1 MRGKRTDMRYQR
13 CWPQRRK
20 KLVIREKGRGGGGE
34 KRNKMRRKTLLKDT
48 VNTKPT
54 INTTY
59 GRWGQTVLSLNSSE
73 IEIRYKFFEL
83 SLLKFFLQKFKSRG
97 KM

>member
-1 MRGKRTDMRYQR
+1 MLASKKEKIGTKGEGERG
-13 CWPQRRK
+13 
-20 KLVIREKGRGGGGE
+20 GGGGE

-59 GRWGQTVLSLNSSE
+59 GRWGQTVLPISILV
-73 IEIRYKFFEL
+73 
-83 SLLKFFLQKFKSRG
+83 KSKLG
-97 KM
+97 TNFSN

>member
-1 MRGKRTDMRYQR
+1 MLAS
-13 CWPQRRK
+13 K
-20 KLVIREKGRGGGGE
+20 KEKIGNKGEGERGGGE

-59 GRWGQTVLSLNSSE
+59 GRWGQTVLPISILV
-73 IEIRYKFFEL
+73 
-83 SLLKFFLQKFKSRG
+83 KSKLG
-97 KM
+97 TNFSN

>member
-1 MRGKRTDMRYQR
+1 MLTS
-13 CWPQRRK
+13 K
-20 KLVIREKGRGGGGE
+20 KEKIGNKGEGGGGGGGE

-59 GRWGQTVLSLNSSE
+59 GRWRQTVLPISILV
-73 IEIRYKFFEL
+73 
-83 SLLKFFLQKFKSRG
+83 KSKLG
-97 KM
+97 TNFSN

>member
-1 MRGKRTDMRYQR
+1 
-13 CWPQRRK
+13 
-20 KLVIREKGRGGGGE
+20 
-34 KRNKMRRKTLLKDT
+34 MRRKTLLKDT

>member
-1 MRGKRTDMRYQR
+1 MLAS
-13 CWPQRRK
+13 K
-20 KLVIREKGRGGGGE
+20 KEKIGNKGEGERGGE

-59 GRWGQTVLSLNSSE
+59 GRWGQTVLPISILVT
-73 IEIRYKFFEL
+73 L
-83 SLLKFFLQKFKSRG
+83 
-97 KM
+97 

>member
-1 MRGKRTDMRYQR
+1 MLAS
-13 CWPQRRK
+13 K
-20 KLVIREKGRGGGGE
+20 KEKIGNKGEGEREGGGGVE

-59 GRWGQTVLSLNSSE
+59 GRWGQTVLPISILV
-73 IEIRYKFFEL
+73 
-83 SLLKFFLQKFKSRG
+83 KSKLG
-97 KM
+97 TNFSN

>member
-1 MRGKRTDMRYQR
+1 MLASKKEKIGNKGEGERG
-13 CWPQRRK
+13 W
-20 KLVIREKGRGGGGE
+20 GRE

-59 GRWGQTVLSLNSSE
+59 GRWRQTVLPISILV
-73 IEIRYKFFEL
+73 
-83 SLLKFFLQKFKSRG
+83 KSKLG
-97 KM
+97 TNFSN

>member
-1 MRGKRTDMRYQR
+1 MLASKKEKIGNKGEGERG
-13 CWPQRRK
+13 W
-20 KLVIREKGRGGGGE
+20 GGE

-59 GRWGQTVLSLNSSE
+59 GRWGQTVLPISILVTVV
-73 IEIRYKFFEL
+73 
-83 SLLKFFLQKFKSRG
+83 KSKLG
-97 KM
+97 TNFSN